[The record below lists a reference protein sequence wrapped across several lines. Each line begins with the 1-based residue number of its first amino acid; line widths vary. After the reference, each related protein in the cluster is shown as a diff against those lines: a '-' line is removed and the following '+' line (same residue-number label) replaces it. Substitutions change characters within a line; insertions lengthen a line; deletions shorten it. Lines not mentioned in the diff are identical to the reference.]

1 MKEPENRVR
10 YRAKI
15 ELSSRNTTDVLAA
28 LQTWIGRLDQ
38 NGPQYE
44 HQMMEA
50 LWVQQWHNRV
60 DQALLKRML
69 RSPEPWA
76 RAAATRVLCYWRDRV
91 PDALALLKVQAN
103 DEHPAVR
110 LEAVRAAS
118 FFQGPEAI
126 AVAQESQKYPQDKFL
141 EYTFQQTMATL
152 ASLGKKEMT
161 AKEPV
166 AANTTATA
174 LPDLSAA
181 SMRRDLRDKGMQTI
195 AIGTIPEQ
203 MLYDV
208 RWFVVEAGKPVQI
221 VLTNPDAMPHNIVI
235 GQPGS
240 VMAIGTAAATM
251 PAPAEPNAR
260 AYVPDSPAVLA
271 ATRLVQRGE
280 SDRLNFTA
288 PTTPGEYNFV
298 CSFPGHYVRMY
309 GVMLVVA
316 SLDAFEAKPV
326 VPNDPLTGKP
336 YDSQRLK

>member
-1 MKEPENRVR
+1 
-10 YRAKI
+10 
-15 ELSSRNTTDVLAA
+15 
-28 LQTWIGRLDQ
+28 
-38 NGPQYE
+38 
-44 HQMMEA
+44 MMEA

-103 DEHPAVR
+103 DEHPGVR

-118 FFQGPEAI
+118 FFHGPDAI
-126 AVAQESQKYPQDKFL
+126 AIAQDVQKHPQDKFL
-141 EYTFQQTMATL
+141 EYTVVQTMATL
-152 ASLGKKEMT
+152 TSLGKAEVT
-161 AKEPV
+161 SKEPA

-181 SMRRDLRDKGMQTI
+181 AMRRDLRDKGMQTI
-195 AIGTIPEQ
+195 AIGTVPEQ

-208 RWFVVEAGKPVQI
+208 RWFVVEAGKPVQL
-221 VLTNPDAMPHNIVI
+221 VLNNLDAMPHNIVI

-251 PAPAEPNAR
+251 PPPTDPTAR
-260 AYVPDSPAVLA
+260 AYVPDSPAVLG

-280 SDRLNFTA
+280 SDRLNFNA
-288 PTTPGEYNFV
+288 PTTPGEYNFL
-298 CSFPGHYVRMY
+298 CTFPGHYVRMY
-309 GVMLVVA
+309 GVMLVVP
-316 SLDAFEAKPV
+316 SLDAFEAKPM

-336 YDSQRLK
+336 YDSQRIK

>member
-1 MKEPENRVR
+1 
-10 YRAKI
+10 
-15 ELSSRNTTDVLAA
+15 
-28 LQTWIGRLDQ
+28 
-38 NGPQYE
+38 
-44 HQMMEA
+44 MMEA
-50 LWVQQWHNRV
+50 LWVQQWNNRV
-60 DQALLKRML
+60 DQALLNRML

-91 PDALALLKVQAN
+91 PDALALLRVQAN

-110 LEAVRAAS
+110 LEAARAAS
-118 FFQGPEAI
+118 FFKGPDAI
-126 AVAQESQKYPQDKFL
+126 AVAQASLKSPGDKFL
-141 EYTFQQTMATL
+141 DYTVQQAMATL
-152 ASLGKKEMT
+152 MSPKKEMT
-161 AKEPV
+161 TAEPP

-181 SMRRDLRDKGMQTI
+181 QMRRDLRDTGVQTI
-195 AIGTIPEQ
+195 AIDTIPEQ
-203 MLYDV
+203 MLFDV

-221 VLTNPDAMPHNIVI
+221 VLNNADAMPHNIVI

-240 VMAIGTAAATM
+240 VMTIGTAAMTM
-251 PAPAEPNAR
+251 PPPADPNAR
-260 AYVPDSPAVLA
+260 AYVPETPAVLA

-280 SDRLNFTA
+280 SERLNFNA

-309 GVMLVVA
+309 GVMLVVP

-336 YDSQRLK
+336 YDSQRPPR